1 MEDKNTFEYTYTAE
15 EHDEVERIRQKYVGE
30 IANGEGGD
38 LQKLVALDKSV
49 THRASAPAIVLGIVG
64 ILILGLGMSTVMT
77 TFADGFVSRLGI
89 DKNALGIA
97 VGIVG
102 MILAALAY
110 PTYTAI
116 LSHER
121 KKVAPRIMELSDRLM
136 K

>member
-15 EHDEVERIRQKYVGE
+15 EHDEIARIREKYIG
-30 IANGEGGD
+30 ASASGEGGE
-38 LQKLVALDKSV
+38 LQKLVALDRAV
-49 THRASAPAIVLGIVG
+49 TRRASVPAIVLGIVG
-64 ILILGLGMSTVMT
+64 TLILGLGMSTVMT
-77 TFADGFVSRLGI
+77 TFADGFALRLGI

-110 PTYTAI
+110 PTYTAT
-116 LSHER
+116 LSRER
-121 KKVAPRIMELSDRLM
+121 KRVAPKIMELSDRLM